1 MWRLAK
7 HLSGQCVYTNQDV
20 TFIGEKAATISEIY
34 IGGKKVRCIL
44 GGGFVLSFMVVRCLR
59 LA

>member
-34 IGGKKVRCIL
+34 IGGKKVC
-44 GGGFVLSFMVVRCLR
+44 
-59 LA
+59 